1 MVDKPRVVSD
11 RFTLGM
17 TPTPL
22 AHAAGEDTRI
32 RAALDASHA
41 LAPLGHAVVF
51 DHESLLLRRGDD
63 SGLGALPWPRF
74 ALDADTTTLTDLFA
88 DDAHEDLL
96 AAIARAQVTSM
107 TRAALL
113 ERSGSAVI
121 VTITTFGPE
130 TPYAVA
136 IIDAAS
142 IETGLVDDDDHVRTR
157 IVCDRH
163 GNVVTVDGSLGS
175 WVHLGASVG
184 RWSERI
190 VAAADRPILHRA
202 VAQVLGGEPY
212 ARTKV
217 AGAAP
222 GLQFEAVVAPFG
234 ESLVI
239 DFYDESHERQAI
251 SALARLQT
259 QFNQLSETL
268 PVGVF
273 VIGDD
278 GRLEFHSRRLREMFG
293 PAVSSEYGWLDIVH
307 PEDRHLLQDA
317 LAALPNRRTFNV
329 EARCERSDGST
340 GLFRIAGSDMRDEK
354 GELTCIVGF
363 AEDISEQRDLYR
375 RIEFQA
381 SFDDL
386 TELPNRSAV
395 LDQLR
400 AALDAE
406 SSDGTTGVLFIDLDG
421 FKLINDTQG
430 HSVGDI
436 VLVEVAH
443 RFRRAVRARDVIGR
457 LGGDEFVV
465 VAPDLSGPAEAELLA
480 QRLHDIL
487 STPVLAEGR
496 IISVGASIG
505 IAISEGASTSEQLIG
520 DADIAMYE
528 AKGNGQSR
536 TVLFDAPLRSR
547 ASRRFDMT
555 ADLRHARRRR
565 ELRLEYQPIIDLQT
579 NRLVGAEGLV
589 RWDHPAMGRISPD
602 VFVPLAEEI
611 GLIADIGEWV
621 VEQACA
627 DIDRLRAKGLVDDD
641 FTVSVNASAH
651 QFNNVAMLATSCLAA
666 LDQYG
671 LSPRNLRFELTESVP
686 LTQIPDAATRIRQ
699 LTSYGFGLAIDD
711 FGTGYS
717 SLGYLTMLPFD
728 VLKLDL
734 SLIAQIEPGSPA
746 MAVVDSLTRMSHEM
760 GFTIVAE
767 GIEHPMQQELLRG
780 AGVQLGQ
787 GYHISRPLTLNGLA
801 DRLELA
807 SPADSRSLQI

>member
-1 MVDKPRVVSD
+1 MVDKPRVVPG
-11 RFTLGM
+11 RFTIGM
-17 TPTPL
+17 TPLPL

-41 LAPLGHAVVF
+41 LAPLGHAIVF
-51 DHESLLLRRGDD
+51 DQETLLLQRGENPQ
-63 SGLGALPWPRF
+63 LGALPWPRF
-74 ALDADTTTLTDLFA
+74 ALDADSVALTDLFA

-121 VTITTFGPE
+121 VTITTFGSK

-136 IIDAAS
+136 IIDASS
-142 IETGLVDDDDHVRTR
+142 IETGLADDDDHVRTR

-163 GNVVTVDGSLGS
+163 GNVITVDGSLGS

-222 GLQFEAVVAPFG
+222 GLQFQAVVAPFG

-251 SALARLQT
+251 SALGRLQT

-273 VIGDD
+273 VIGEDS
-278 GRLEFHSRRLREMFG
+278 RLEFHSRRLREIFG
-293 PAVSSEYGWLDIVH
+293 PAVSSEYGWIDIVH
-307 PEDRHLLQDA
+307 PDDRHLLQAA
-317 LAALPNRRTFNV
+317 LAALPTRGTFNT
-329 EARCERSDGST
+329 EARCERADGSI
-340 GLFRIAGSDMRDEK
+340 GLFRIAGSDMRDDK
-354 GELTCIVGF
+354 GELTRIVGF

-386 TELPNRSAV
+386 TELPNRTAV

-400 AALDAE
+400 AALE
-406 SSDGTTGVLFIDLDG
+406 EEGGDGTTGVLFIDLDG

-465 VAPDLSGPAEAELLA
+465 VAPNLSGPDEAELLA

-487 STPVLAEGR
+487 STPVLADGR

-505 IAISEGASTSEQLIG
+505 IAISEGASTSEQLVG

-627 DIDRLRAKGLVDDD
+627 DIDRLRARELVDDQ
-641 FTVSVNASAH
+641 FAVSVNASAH

-734 SLIAQIEPGSPA
+734 SLIAQIQAGSAA

-767 GIEHPMQQELLRG
+767 GIEHATQQQLLRG

-787 GYHISRPLTLNGLA
+787 GYHISRPLTLSRLA
-801 DRLELA
+801 DLLERHL
-807 SPADSRSLQI
+807 LQL